1 MSATALQ
8 VKTTQKPNSRLA
20 VEVAVPAERCQ
31 ANYEAAV
38 TRLSRTINLPG
49 FRKGKVPRAVL
60 LQQIGLVRI
69 RATALE
75 SLVDA
80 VWREVLEQESI
91 EPLCEPELSGG
102 FDALLESFEP
112 GEALTLTL
120 ETDVTPT
127 PKLKATKGLQAEAE
141 VVTFDPS
148 KVDELIEQSRK
159 QLATLVPVE
168 SRPAAIGD
176 IAVVS
181 FSGTYDD
188 DGSAI
193 EGGSSE
199 SMDVDLEDGQMIPG
213 FVEGIIGMSLGGEK
227 TVDCHFPDDYSKE
240 DARGRK
246 ASFVINLKELKTRE
260 LPDLDDAFAQQSSD
274 KATLEELRSD
284 LEQRLKEDAKR
295 RDRSNRHD
303 ALLEALTE
311 QLEVDLPN
319 TLVQQEIRN
328 LVEQTA
334 SQFAQQGM
342 DVKSMFTPELV
353 RSLMESSRPEAEER
367 LRRSLALTALAES
380 EDLKIEESEISA
392 KVKEVSRELSGER
405 DIDPAR
411 LRQAVSDDLLKDKL
425 LDWLEDNSTI
435 TEKILESEA
444 KTSKPAAQSKGSKT
458 KSTKT
463 KTNKA
468 KTEKP
473 ASDKTK
479 S

>member
-1 MSATALQ
+1 M
-8 VKTTQKPNSRLA
+8 
-20 VEVAVPAERCQ
+20 
-31 ANYEAAV
+31 
-38 TRLSRTINLPG
+38 
-49 FRKGKVPRAVL
+49 
-60 LQQIGLVRI
+60 
-69 RATALE
+69 
-75 SLVDA
+75 
-80 VWREVLEQESI
+80 
-91 EPLCEPELSGG
+91 
-102 FDALLESFEP
+102 
-112 GEALTLTL
+112 
-120 ETDVTPT
+120 
-127 PKLKATKGLQAEAE
+127 
-141 VVTFDPS
+141 
-148 KVDELIEQSRK
+148 
-159 QLATLVPVE
+159 
-168 SRPAAIGD
+168 
-176 IAVVS
+176 
-181 FSGTYDD
+181 
-188 DGSAI
+188 
-193 EGGSSE
+193 
-199 SMDVDLEDGQMIPG
+199 
-213 FVEGIIGMSLGGEK
+213 
-227 TVDCHFPDDYSKE
+227 
-240 DARGRK
+240 
-246 ASFVINLKELKTRE
+246 
-260 LPDLDDAFAQQSSD
+260 
-274 KATLEELRSD
+274 
-284 LEQRLKEDAKR
+284 
-295 RDRSNRHD
+295 
-303 ALLEALTE
+303 TE

-435 TEKILESEA
+435 TEKVLESEA
-444 KTSKPAAQSKGSKT
+444 KTSKPAAKSKGSKT

>member
-60 LQQIGLVRI
+60 LQQIGPVRI

-102 FDALLESFEP
+102 FDALLESFQP
-112 GEALTLTL
+112 SEALTLTL

-159 QLATLVPVE
+159 QLATLVPGE

-176 IAVVS
+176 IAVVR
-181 FSGTYDD
+181 FSGTYD

-227 TVDCHFPDDYSKE
+227 TVACHFPDDYSKE

-274 KATLEELRSD
+274 KATLEELRND
-284 LEQRLKEDAKR
+284 LEQRLQEDAKR

-435 TEKILESEA
+435 TEKLLESEA
-444 KTSKPAAQSKGSKT
+444 KTSKPATKSKGSKT

-468 KTEKP
+468 KTENP

>member
-38 TRLSRTINLPG
+38 TRLSRTTNLPG

-60 LQQIGLVRI
+60 LQQIGPVRI

-102 FDALLESFEP
+102 FDALLESFQP
-112 GEALTLTL
+112 SEALTLTL

-188 DGSAI
+188 GSAI

-213 FVEGIIGMSLGGEK
+213 FVEGIIGMNLGDEK

-274 KATLEELRSD
+274 KATLEELRND
-284 LEQRLKEDAKR
+284 LEQRLQEDAKR

-435 TEKILESEA
+435 TEKVLESEA
-444 KTSKPAAQSKGSKT
+444 KTSKPAAKSKGSKT